1 MESLRN
7 EFKDDQQYRKDEL
20 SKKAKDNE
28 GTKTKIDLNNMTL
41 QRQERLKQ
49 LEMDENMVNQ
59 EEAFFQ
65 KWLKQKENLGNDKF
79 DSSSAQR
86 NLSASKAPGSVKKLK
101 DVTNKQLDSIDQQIR
116 KDRIMKNY
124 NVEKRQVRKALNVNS
139 ISDKTIEAFISYLDI
154 TETDTDYDVSKKLN
168 AAATLDARK
177 NYNSRV
183 SNNTQKTIP
192 EDKNEDINDRA
203 GATINAILD
212 QKGGNQA
219 AKGKK

>member
-65 KWLKQKENLGNDKF
+65 KWLK
-79 DSSSAQR
+79 
-86 NLSASKAPGSVKKLK
+86 
-101 DVTNKQLDSIDQQIR
+101 
-116 KDRIMKNY
+116 
-124 NVEKRQVRKALNVNS
+124 
-139 ISDKTIEAFISYLDI
+139 
-154 TETDTDYDVSKKLN
+154 
-168 AAATLDARK
+168 
-177 NYNSRV
+177 
-183 SNNTQKTIP
+183 
-192 EDKNEDINDRA
+192 
-203 GATINAILD
+203 
-212 QKGGNQA
+212 
-219 AKGKK
+219 

>member
-1 MESLRN
+1 
-7 EFKDDQQYRKDEL
+7 
-20 SKKAKDNE
+20 
-28 GTKTKIDLNNMTL
+28 
-41 QRQERLKQ
+41 
-49 LEMDENMVNQ
+49 
-59 EEAFFQ
+59 
-65 KWLKQKENLGNDKF
+65 
-79 DSSSAQR
+79 
-86 NLSASKAPGSVKKLK
+86 
-101 DVTNKQLDSIDQQIR
+101 
-116 KDRIMKNY
+116 
-124 NVEKRQVRKALNVNS
+124 VRKALNVNS